1 MGRPRG
7 ETICVTHEGDLDGL
21 ASAALASLVWEADV
35 VPVGYG
41 EMVAAIEGA
50 SATRLVITD
59 LAVTGKLFHK
69 LLASL
74 KRFEEVVIVDHHPLG
89 VEERRALE
97 GVGVKL
103 VHDVR
108 DCTTVL
114 AYHYWKPQLP
124 AEASRLA
131 AYAALTDYM
140 EDGPLARP
148 IVERFERVTL
158 FLEASLY
165 ALAIIRRENSKE
177 GLRDIVAHLRE
188 FKRPQESGAIVD
200 DALQALARLDR
211 LRHHVATQ
219 ITRMGE
225 VGIVETGEEAT
236 GTIAALALEVGDCP
250 VALAYRREGDHIK
263 VSSRSVPSFRVHL
276 GEVVARAADLVG
288 GVGGGHMH
296 ATGARIPRERM
307 EEFLTIFLSSLS
319 R

>member
-1 MGRPRG
+1 MGRRRG
-7 ETICVTHEGDLDGL
+7 GTICVTHDGDLDGL
-21 ASAALASLVWEADV
+21 ASAALTSLVWRADV

-41 EMVAAIEGA
+41 EMLAAIKGA
-50 SATRLVITD
+50 RGTRLIITD
-59 LAVTGKLFHK
+59 LALPEKFFDE

-74 KRFEEVVIVDHHPLG
+74 ERFEEVVIVDHHPMG

-97 GVGVKL
+97 GAGVRL
-103 VHDVR
+103 VHDMR

-114 AYHYWKPQLP
+114 AYHHLKPQLP

-148 IVERFERVTL
+148 IVERFERITL
-158 FLEASLY
+158 FLEAALY

-177 GLRDIVAHLRE
+177 GLLDIVAHLRE
-188 FKRPQESGAIVD
+188 FRRPQESGAIVD

-211 LRHHVATQ
+211 LRHHVAKH
-219 ITRMGE
+219 ITRMGD
-225 VGIVETGEEAT
+225 VGIVETREDAT
-236 GTIAALALEVGDCP
+236 GTIAALALEVEDCP
-250 VALAYRREGDHIK
+250 VAVAYKREGDIIK
-263 VSSRSVPSFRVHL
+263 VSSRSISSFKVHL
-276 GEVVARAADLVG
+276 GELVARAADSAG

-296 ATGARIPRERM
+296 ATGARIPQDRLQD
-307 EEFLTIFLSSLS
+307 FLKTFVSSLS